1 MSRISINLASEP
13 FRRDRPFV
21 IASFGLSFLLAA
33 TLAVL
38 SYLMMTGSDEAL
50 EARQLVEQTRT
61 DLAKLA
67 SEQARLEGILRKPEN
82 GEVIER
88 SVFLNQ
94 LLLRKGISWTRIFS
108 DLEKVVPHNVRLISV
123 RPQVT
128 ANNEIYLEMV
138 VGSQAPEPFIEMLM
152 RMEGAAQFGATQIN
166 TLLPP
171 TQTEPHYRCRVSV
184 NYAQKL

>member
-1 MSRISINLASEP
+1 MSRISVNLASEP
-13 FRRDRPFV
+13 FRRDRPYI
-21 IASFGLSFLLAA
+21 IASFTLSLLLFLTLA
-33 TLAVL
+33 TLG
-38 SYLMMTGSDEAL
+38 YLMVTGSDEAL
-50 EARQLVEQTRT
+50 EARLLVEQARS
-61 DLAKLA
+61 DLARLA
-67 SEQARLEGILRKPEN
+67 AEQARLEAVIRKPEN

-128 ANNEIYLEMV
+128 AQHEIFLEMV

-152 RMEGAAQFGATQIN
+152 RMESSAQFGATHIN

-171 TQTEPHYRCRVSV
+171 TQTEPLYRCRVSV